1 MQTLINT
8 EIKPFKAQ
16 AYQNGKFEH
25 VTDEDL
31 KAIFFY
37 LKSIKPISNPVPAP
51 IPPARPVTGRAG
63 GLRC

>member
-25 VTDEDL
+25 V
-31 KAIFFY
+31 
-37 LKSIKPISNPVPAP
+37 SNPRFRINRIFRTRELVVSFKFL
-51 IPPARPVTGRAG
+51 I
-63 GLRC
+63 LDIDNKY